1 MNKLKEC
8 IQAIGQ
14 AMVGCNLACK
24 GINLE
29 PASGILPRCLFF
41 ERSEILFDVGCTV
54 TGINPGKS
62 SKSERSCFV
71 SNGCSY
77 QATFDYWIDHVAKHH
92 LYYNRLRY
100 LVSAVFGGNPSILWT
115 ELVKCESADGTGEPP
130 LQTFRTCVNQ
140 FLRKEIDAVPT
151 TWPIFSVGKR
161 SFELL
166 AILYN
171 ERTVIGLPHPTG
183 SFGHF
188 SKLFEKGLLKSEV
201 SENIRSILNSDKPIA
216 EWVSV

>member
-1 MNKLKEC
+1 MNNLKED

-14 AMVGCNLACK
+14 AMVGCNIACK

-41 ERSEILFDVGCTV
+41 EQSEILSDVGCSV
-54 TGINPGKS
+54 IGINPGKS
-62 SKSERSCFV
+62 SKSERSYFV

-77 QATFDYWIDHVAKHH
+77 QATFDFWVDHEAKRH
-92 LYYNRLRY
+92 LYYNRLRD
-100 LVSAVFGGNPSILWT
+100 LVSAVFGGSTSILWT

-140 FLRKEIDAVPT
+140 YLRKEIEATPI

-166 AILYN
+166 AILYH
-171 ERTVIGLPHPTG
+171 ERTVIGVPHPTG

-188 SKLFEKGLLKSEV
+188 SKLFEKGRLKSEV
-201 SENIRSILNSDKPIA
+201 ADNIRAILNNSKPIA